1 MDGRTAYNTLKRE
14 QLMEELVEPTW
25 DMMYVTLAKDA
36 GSIQHEVEACDMY
49 SFLVP
54 EKIKIASMSD
64 LADFFRIST
73 DTLVHKAEKDL
84 WRVSEDKNGKV
95 VIERLFNPD
104 TKKPLKI

>member
-1 MDGRTAYNTLKRE
+1 
-14 QLMEELVEPTW
+14 MEDALAEPSW
-25 DMMYVTLAKDA
+25 DTMYVALAKDA
-36 GSIQHEVEACDMY
+36 CDIKNEVEACDMD
-49 SFLVP
+49 SFLTG
-54 EKIKIASMSD
+54 EKIKVASMSD

-84 WRVSEDKNGKV
+84 WRVSEDNKGKV